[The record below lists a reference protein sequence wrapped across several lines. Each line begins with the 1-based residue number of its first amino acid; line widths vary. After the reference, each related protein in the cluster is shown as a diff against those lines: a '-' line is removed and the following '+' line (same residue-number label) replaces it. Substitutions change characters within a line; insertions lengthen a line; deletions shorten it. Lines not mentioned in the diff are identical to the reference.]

1 MSQRTISQK
10 KEQDKTIGKELS
22 EMGIRSMSNKEF
34 KVMVTKILTGLE
46 KRVENI
52 SEMSTE
58 RENSKKNQ
66 SKMKNSIITI
76 KNTLE
81 GINNRLE
88 DPEEWIN
95 NLEDTVMERN
105 QAETQKEKR
114 IKNENSLRELSDI
127 SNDIINIIM
136 IS

>member
-1 MSQRTISQK
+1 MI
-10 KEQDKTIGKELS
+10 I
-22 EMGIRSMSNKEF
+22 N
-34 KVMVTKILTGLE
+34 ILTGLE